1 MNYPDFVY
9 QLASVKETGI
19 VYSAGKYLPLTKWQ
33 KGKDASSK
41 CTKLAETPEGIL
53 RLDLRIQISSRDYRR
68 AWKVMAS

>member
-1 MNYPDFVY
+1 MSYPDFVY

-41 CTKLAETPEGIL
+41 CTKLAETPESI
-53 RLDLRIQISSRDYRR
+53 
-68 AWKVMAS
+68 V